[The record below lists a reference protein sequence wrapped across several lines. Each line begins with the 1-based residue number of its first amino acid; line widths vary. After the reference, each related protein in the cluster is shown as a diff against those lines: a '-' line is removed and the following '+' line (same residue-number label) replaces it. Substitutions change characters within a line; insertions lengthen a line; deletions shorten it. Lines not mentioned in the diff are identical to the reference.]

1 MDDLLK
7 ETLAYPQVPWS
18 VRISCAHYWVPVLLD
33 QGKLYKS
40 QCNKCGHV
48 RIHETKKENNVI
60 SHSSIIKHLLT
71 QEAEISEFKLVR
83 QTNRQR
89 VEDNI
94 FLLINHIKDILY
106 RILRKPNPNLLP
118 YQFVL
123 YVDPIIHRY
132 IIDLISSELIIG
144 SNLPVES
151 WSDFSLSNK
160 ICICAIPLGSREL
173 KLEDY
178 KLVHTINLT
187 MNDE

>member
-18 VRISCAHYWVPVLLD
+18 VRISCAHYWVPILLD

-48 RIHETKKENNVI
+48 RIHETEKENDVI
-60 SHSSIIKHLLT
+60 SHSSIIEHLLT
-71 QEAEISEFKLVR
+71 QEAEISEFKLLR
-83 QTNRQR
+83 QPNRQDI
-89 VEDNI
+89 EDNV
-94 FLLINHIKDILY
+94 FSLINHIKDILY
-106 RILRKPNPNLLP
+106 RIFRKPNPNLLP

-123 YVDPIIHRY
+123 YVDPITHRY
-132 IIDLISSELIIG
+132 IFDLISSELIVK

-151 WSDFSLSNK
+151 WSDFSFKNK
-160 ICICAIPLGSREL
+160 ICICTVLSGSSKL

-178 KLVHTINLT
+178 KLVHTINLIT
-187 MNDE
+187 NDE